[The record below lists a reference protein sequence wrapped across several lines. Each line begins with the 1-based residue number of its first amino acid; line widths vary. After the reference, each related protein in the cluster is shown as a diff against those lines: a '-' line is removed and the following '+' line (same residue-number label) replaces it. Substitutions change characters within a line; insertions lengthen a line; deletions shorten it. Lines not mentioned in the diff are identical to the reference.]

1 MRASVE
7 IDGPAVMARLHR
19 VIDDGR
25 RFYERLL
32 EQNGVLWVRGQARF
46 RAGALAVGDEDGE
59 TELRGVPTVLAVGAR
74 PWIAPVAGIENVRY
88 LTSDDLLHLGDLPSS
103 LVIGGAGPIACE
115 FAQALNRLG
124 VEVTMVL
131 RSESPLRGEEPETRE
146 TLLRVLRNEGVRVV
160 TEARKIGARDAPGG
174 TELHWIGGSATAEAL
189 LIATG
194 REPRV
199 DEADPAEAGIAL
211 LDGGARV
218 DAHLE
223 TTARGIWALGD
234 AIGGDHR
241 RYQFTH
247 VATHEG
253 PQVAENALRGAHHE
267 PAYAAMPRVTFTD
280 PEVASVG
287 LTEAE
292 ARDRGIDVHAHVK
305 LVRELGKARAVGES
319 EGFVK
324 VVIDRATGKLVGAT
338 IMAAHAGDMLA
349 ALTIPLHTRNGDL
362 GPLLATT
369 FAHPTLSEAV
379 KVAVRD
385 AVAAAPTP
393 EEEMTT

>member
-1 MRASVE
+1 VRATVE
-7 IDGPAVMARLHR
+7 IDGPAVMARIQR
-19 VIDDGR
+19 VIVEGR
-25 RFYERLL
+25 MFYERLL
-32 EQNGVLWVRGQARF
+32 EKNGVLRVRGHGRF
-46 RAGALAVGDEDGE
+46 RDGALAVSDEEGE
-59 TELRGVPTVLAVGAR
+59 TELRGIPTVLAVGAR
-74 PWIAPVAGIENVRY
+74 PWIAPVIGRESASF
-88 LTSDDLLHLGDLPSS
+88 LTSDDLLQVTDLPKS
-103 LVIGGAGPIACE
+103 LVVGGAGPIACE

-131 RSESPLRGEEPETRE
+131 RSDAPLRGEEPETRE
-146 TLLRVLRNEGVRVV
+146 TLLRVLQHEGVRVV
-160 TEARKIGARDAPGG
+160 TGARQIGVRDASRG
-174 TELHWIGGSATAEAL
+174 TELYWSGGSATAEAL
-189 LIATG
+189 LVATG

-199 DEADPAEAGIAL
+199 DESDPAEAGIAL

-241 RYQFTH
+241 RFQFTH

-267 PAYAAMPRVTFTD
+267 PGYAAMPRVTFTD
-280 PEVASVG
+280 PEVAAVG

-292 ARDRGIDVHAHVK
+292 ARERGIDVHTHVK
-305 LVRELGKARAVGES
+305 LVRQLGKARAVGET

-324 VVIDRATGKLVGAT
+324 VVIDRASGKLVGAT

-349 ALTIPLHTRNGDL
+349 TLTLPLHTRDGDL

-385 AVAAAPTP
+385 AVASSPAP
-393 EEEMTT
+393 EAEMTT

>member
-1 MRASVE
+1 
-7 IDGPAVMARLHR
+7 MARVHR

-32 EQNGVLWVRGQARF
+32 EQNGVLRVRGHARF
-46 RAGALAVGDEDGE
+46 RAGALTVGDEDGE
-59 TELRGVPTVLAVGAR
+59 SELRGVPTVLAVGAR
-74 PWIAPVAGIENVRY
+74 PWIAPVTGLENARY
-88 LTSDDLLHLGDLPSS
+88 LTSDDLLQLDDLPAS

-124 VEVTMVL
+124 VEITMVL

-146 TLLRVLRNEGVRVV
+146 TLLRVLRHEGVRVV
-160 TEARKIGARDAPGG
+160 TEARKIGARNVPGG

-292 ARDRGIDVHAHVK
+292 ARDRGIDVLAHVK